1 MSERKKD
8 IIFFGIGIPLLL
20 GLIVYDEVVGV
31 MFAVGVCL
39 GSLIEK
45 FGWNDRNCQMKKFK
59 KIKVGDR
66 VKTKW
71 SGIGTVLEVGCYN
84 STMIKLKCDKP
95 KWSCPYF
102 YESELDLEYG
112 E

>member
-31 MFAVGVCL
+31 MFAVGLCL

-45 FGWNDRNCQMKKFK
+45 FGWNDRNC
-59 KIKVGDR
+59 
-66 VKTKW
+66 
-71 SGIGTVLEVGCYN
+71 
-84 STMIKLKCDKP
+84 
-95 KWSCPYF
+95 
-102 YESELDLEYG
+102 
-112 E
+112 